1 MEISQGM
8 LNFMMYF
15 FSALALVAAFG
26 ILYEKFTPYREIQ
39 LICAGNT
46 AASISFFGAMVGFAM
61 PVACVI
67 AHAVSIQDMLLWSSI
82 ACVAQLVTFLIARN
96 LLVKDI
102 KAQIESGNNAAATL
116 LATLS
121 ICVGIV
127 NAASMTY

>member
-1 MEISQGM
+1 MEISEGM

-15 FSALALVAAFG
+15 FSALALVGAFG
-26 ILYEKFTPYREIQ
+26 YLYEKFTPYREIQ
-39 LICAGNT
+39 LICTGNT
-46 AASISFFGAMVGFAM
+46 AAAISFFGAMVGFAM
-61 PVACVI
+61 PVASVI
-67 AHAVSIQDMLLWSSI
+67 AHAVSIQDMLLWSAI
-82 ACVAQLVTFLIARN
+82 ACVAQFLTFVVARK

-102 KAQIESGNNAAATL
+102 KHQIESGNNAAATL